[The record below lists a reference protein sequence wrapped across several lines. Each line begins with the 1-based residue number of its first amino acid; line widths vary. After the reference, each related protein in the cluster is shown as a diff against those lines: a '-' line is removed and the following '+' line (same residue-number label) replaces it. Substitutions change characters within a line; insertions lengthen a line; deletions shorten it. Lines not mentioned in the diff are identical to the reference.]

1 MGVVWISAEES
12 DEQAAAFGSAKRS
25 ANAANAGSQ
34 LAMPAALKQRDL
46 EFVLS
51 ITIST
56 ATRVQR
62 PEGSAMRHR

>member
-1 MGVVWISAEES
+1 MN
-12 DEQAAAFGSAKRS
+12 KRQHS
-25 ANAANAGSQ
+25 VRLREARTPANAGSQ